1 MVAALL
7 ATAGMGLTS
16 AAPAGAATP
25 VPEPQFEPLDAPQR
39 IADTRSDGET
49 VDNVS
54 EKTGTIKAGRT
65 LTLQVAGRAGVGDAA
80 AAATLNVVAV
90 GGTGPGFLT
99 VYPCGQDR
107 PNSSNVNYFAGTVHS
122 NAVFA
127 GLNSAG
133 RTCIYALTEVHV
145 VVDVNGWMP
154 AGVFDPL
161 DAPQRIADTRPEGET
176 VDGANE
182 ATGAVRA
189 DTELVVQVAGRAGI
203 DPDAEV
209 AVLNVTVANGA
220 SPGFLAAYPCG
231 EPRPI
236 SSNVNY
242 TAGQIT
248 ANSVIAKLDSQ
259 GRTCIYSL
267 ANADVIVDVSGSLS
281 GDFFVGLDT
290 PKRIVDS
297 RPEGETVDNDVEK
310 DGFRRR
316 GTTLQFP
323 VSGRADIPPEATAVA
338 LNVTIANGVEPGFL
352 SLHPRNSPRPTA
364 SSVNFYPNSFNA
376 NLVVAGLGGGGMVCL
391 FASADV
397 EVIVD
402 VAGYYVG
409 DEPADTGT
417 DCPFEFP
424 IRDHW
429 DGYPVGQYQMKPGRY
444 IADTP
449 PANKVWCDATRQRFR
464 SFAEFRDGDD
474 IFGSHGAA
482 DGRLLLDVR
491 AGDGFL
497 DYRTIA
503 GIDTVGP
510 CDPLVPY
517 VPKSPPTPT
526 SSFGPGDHIV
536 GQHILPGV
544 YQATKLADYSW
555 CIVAVHS
562 ASVGFDGSD
571 SQWAGHYDQY
581 PMRRYE
587 DVNGVT
593 TISVANGE
601 HVSVGNGC
609 STFK

>member
-7 ATAGMGLTS
+7 TTS
-16 AAPAGAATP
+16 LVGVGASGQVSA
-25 VPEPQFEPLDAPQR
+25 VEVAQFEALDAPQR
-39 IADTRSDGET
+39 IADTRPDGET
-49 VDNVS
+49 VDNEA
-54 EKTGTIKAGRT
+54 EKTGTIKAGKT
-65 LTLQVAGRAGVGDAA
+65 MSLQVAGRAGVGDDA
-80 AAATLNVVAV
+80 AAATLNVIAV
-90 GGTGPGFLT
+90 GGAGPGFLT
-99 VYPCGQDR
+99 VFPCGQDR

-127 GLNSAG
+127 GLNG
-133 RTCIYALTEVHV
+133 QGKTCIYALTEVHV

-154 AGVFDPL
+154 DGVFDPL
-161 DAPQRIADTRPEGET
+161 AAPQRIADTRPEGET
-176 VDGANE
+176 VDGKNE
-182 ATGAVRA
+182 ASGAVKA
-189 DTELVVQVAGRAGI
+189 GTDLVVKVAGRAGI
-203 DPDAEV
+203 AADAEV

-231 EPRPI
+231 EPLPN

-248 ANSVIAKLDSQ
+248 ANSVIAKLDDQ

-267 ANADVIVDVSGSLS
+267 ADADVIVDVSGSLS
-281 GDFFVGLDT
+281 ADFFVGLDT

-310 DGFRRR
+310 DGFRRK

-323 VSGRADIPPEATAVA
+323 VSGRADIPVEATAVA
-338 LNVTIANGVEPGFL
+338 LNVTITNGAEPGFL

-364 SSVNFYPNSFNA
+364 SSVNFYPNSVNA
-376 NLVVAGLGGGGMVCL
+376 NLVVAGLGGSGMVCL

-409 DEPADTGT
+409 EEPADTGKN
-417 DCPFEFP
+417 CPVEFP

-429 DGYPVGQYQMKPGRY
+429 DGYPVGEYQMRPGRY

-449 PANKVWCDATRQRFR
+449 PANRVWCDTMRLRFR
-464 SFAEFRDGDD
+464 SFAEYRNGDD

-482 DGRLLLDVR
+482 DGRLLVDVR
-491 AGDGFL
+491 PGDGFL
-497 DYRTIA
+497 DYRSIG

-510 CDPLVPY
+510 CNPLVPY
-517 VPKSPPTPT
+517 VPKTPPTPT

-536 GQHILPGV
+536 GQHIQPGV
-544 YQATKLADYSW
+544 YQATKLAGFGW
-555 CIVAVHS
+555 CIVSVHS
-562 ASVGFDGSD
+562 QAVGFDGSD
-571 SQWAGHYDQY
+571 SQWAGHYDQW

-593 TISVANGE
+593 TFSVADGE
-601 HVSVGNGC
+601 YVSVGNGC
-609 STFK
+609 DTAG

>member
-1 MVAALL
+1 MVGALL
-7 ATAGMGLTS
+7 ATVVVGV
-16 AAPAGAATP
+16 AAPAEAA
-25 VPEPQFEPLDAPQR
+25 VLVQFEALDAPQR
-39 IADTRSDGET
+39 IADTRPDGET
-49 VDNVS
+49 VDDIAA
-54 EKTGTIKAGRT
+54 KTGTIKAGAT
-65 LTLQVAGRAGVGDAA
+65 MQLQVAGRAGVGDEA

-90 GGTGPGFLT
+90 GGAGPGFLT
-99 VYPCGQDR
+99 VFPCGQDR

-127 GLNSAG
+127 GLNGAG
-133 RTCIYALTEVHV
+133 KTCIYALTEVHV

-154 AGVFDPL
+154 DGVYDPL
-161 DAPQRIADTRPEGET
+161 DAPQRIADTRPEGDT
-176 VDGANE
+176 IDGDNE
-182 ATGAVRA
+182 ATGTVRA
-189 DTELVVQVAGRAGI
+189 GTDLVVQVAGRAGI
-203 DPDAEV
+203 DADAEV
-209 AVLNVTVANGA
+209 AVLNVTVANSA
-220 SPGFLAAYPCG
+220 APGFLAAYPCG
-231 EPRPI
+231 EPLPN

-248 ANSVIAKLDSQ
+248 ANSVIAKLDGQ

-267 ANADVIVDVSGSLS
+267 ADADVIVDVSGSLS
-281 GDFFVGLDT
+281 SDFFVGLDT

-297 RPEGETVDNDVEK
+297 RPEGETVDDDVEK
-310 DGFRRR
+310 DGFRRK

-323 VSGRADIPPEATAVA
+323 VSGRADIPAEATAVA
-338 LNVTIANGVEPGFL
+338 LNVTITNGVEPGFL
-352 SLHPRNSPRPTA
+352 SLHPRNSPRPIA
-364 SSVNFYPNSFNA
+364 SSVNFYPNSVNA
-376 NLVVAGLGGGGMVCL
+376 NMVVAGLGGGGMVCL

-429 DGYPVGQYQMKPGRY
+429 DGYPVGEYQMRPGRY

-449 PANKVWCDATRQRFR
+449 PANRVWCDATRQRFR
-464 SFAEFRDGDD
+464 TFAEYRNGDD
-474 IFGSHGAA
+474 IFGTHGAA

-491 AGDGFL
+491 PGDGFL
-497 DYRTIA
+497 NYRTIW

-517 VPKSPPTPT
+517 VPKSPPTPKA
-526 SSFGPGDHIV
+526 SFGPGDHIV
-536 GQHILPGV
+536 GQHIQPGV
-544 YQATKLADYSW
+544 YQATKRDNFGR
-555 CIVAVHS
+555 CIVSVHS

-571 SQWAGHYDQY
+571 SQWAGHYDQW

-593 TISVANGE
+593 TISVGAGE
-601 HVSVGNGC
+601 NVSVGNGC
-609 STFK
+609 NTFG